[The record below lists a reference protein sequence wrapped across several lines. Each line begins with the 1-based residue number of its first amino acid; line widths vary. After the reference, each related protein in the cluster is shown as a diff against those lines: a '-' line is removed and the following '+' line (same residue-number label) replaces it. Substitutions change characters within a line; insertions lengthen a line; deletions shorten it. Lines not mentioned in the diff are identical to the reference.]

1 MAEIRA
7 KQREA
12 SLDKDLKKYDGQNLP
27 IAPHVS
33 SSAFKPPSTNP
44 IIGDSVDI
52 TLPRID
58 AQAKQKTPEND
69 IGKSQDMRSEEADEV
84 WSLAYDMMSEFNDDG
99 MGRLFS
105 GSSTVSNSSRISP
118 QKLRNRLRQLVD
130 TQIKEESE
138 NPYVEKRG
146 VNDRLFR
153 HLLERLEDEGDT
165 LSQLQNDQRTHYS
178 IAKMKNYLREKA
190 REMRSKQKAAEE
202 SQK

>member
-12 SLDKDLKKYDGQNLP
+12 SIDKDLKKYDCQNLP

-44 IIGDSVDI
+44 IIGDSVDNA
-52 TLPRID
+52 LPRIN
-58 AQAKQKTPEND
+58 AQAKLKTPEND
-69 IGKSQDMRSEEADEV
+69 GKSQDMREEEADEV

-118 QKLRNRLRQLVD
+118 QKLRNR
-130 TQIKEESE
+130 
-138 NPYVEKRG
+138 
-146 VNDRLFR
+146 
-153 HLLERLEDEGDT
+153 
-165 LSQLQNDQRTHYS
+165 
-178 IAKMKNYLREKA
+178 
-190 REMRSKQKAAEE
+190 
-202 SQK
+202 